1 VKRLLM
7 IGAAVAV
14 LGLAALAVGGAVTSA
29 QDGSGPVNTFLAKVA
44 EKLGVSQDKLNTAVQ
59 DAQTEMIDEAVAS
72 GQLTQE
78 QADKLKERA
87 AEGGFV
93 FPFAGPG
100 HGWGESRGVV
110 PEAAAQVLGMTEDE
124 LLQQLKDGNSLAQ
137 VADAQGMSAQDFQT
151 ALLKQVKTQLD
162 GLVGD
167 GTLTQAQ
174 ADEQYQRTE
183 QNIDSIVN
191 GTGCAGEFGGRR
203 GGPGRFGEPWS
214 GPPTEETPQGTGASG
229 VTS

>member
-1 VKRLLM
+1 M
-7 IGAAVAV
+7 AVI
-14 LGLAALAVGGAVTSA
+14 GLAALAVSGAVTSA

-59 DAQTEMIDEAVAS
+59 EAQTEMIDQAVAE
-72 GQLTQE
+72 GRLTQA
-78 QADKLKERA
+78 QADQLKQRA
-87 AEGGFV
+87 AEGGLV
-93 FPFAGPG
+93 FPFVGPG

-124 LLQQLKDGNSLAQ
+124 LLQALKDGSSLAQ
-137 VADAQGMSAQDFQT
+137 VADAHGMSVEEFQT

-167 GTLTQAQ
+167 GTLTQTQ

-203 GGPGRFGEPWS
+203 GGPGRLGEPWS
-214 GPPTEETPQGTGASG
+214 GPPAEETPQGTGASG
-229 VTS
+229 TTT